1 MNATQRRLEG
11 KVALIVGAGQ
21 TPGPKMGNGRATAL
35 LFAREGAQVLAAD
48 QNIASAEETVALIQ
62 SEGGSA
68 AAVETD
74 VTDESSIQ
82 RAVHD
87 CTQRWNR
94 LDILHNNVGISV
106 AGGDAPVT
114 EITVEAFDRIM
125 AVNLR
130 SVVLAC
136 KHALPI
142 MRDQGS
148 GVILT
153 ISSIAAL
160 VILYSSAQ
168 AGSIRIGTEGAYPP
182 WNAKDESGKLIGFE
196 VELAGWLCIYMKADC
211 TLVEQDWDG
220 MIPGLIM
227 RKYDAIMA
235 GMSITDERMKTINF
249 SQGYADEVASL
260 AVMKGSSLEGM
271 DTPKAINL
279 STGGGAAKKAL
290 KTLTAALAGKTIGVQ
305 TATIHQNFLESG
317 DVGNVKVRTYKTQDE
332 VNLDLAAG
340 RIDAAL
346 AAAVA
351 FTDYAE
357 KSGKPVVLVGP
368 TFSGGAFGNGV
379 GVGIRKADT
388 QLLEDF
394 NKAIDSARKS
404 GKISELAIRWFGFD
418 ASM

>member
-1 MNATQRRLEG
+1 MKNIF
-11 KVALIVGAGQ
+11 K
-21 TPGPKMGNGRATAL
+21 
-35 LFAREGAQVLAAD
+35 LFL
-48 QNIASAEETVALIQ
+48 
-62 SEGGSA
+62 
-68 AAVETD
+68 
-74 VTDESSIQ
+74 SSI
-82 RAVHD
+82 
-87 CTQRWNR
+87 T
-94 LDILHNNVGISV
+94 
-106 AGGDAPVT
+106 
-114 EITVEAFDRIM
+114 
-125 AVNLR
+125 
-130 SVVLAC
+130 
-136 KHALPI
+136 
-142 MRDQGS
+142 
-148 GVILT
+148 
-153 ISSIAAL
+153 AL
-160 VILYSSAQ
+160 VIFFSSAQ
-168 AGSIRIGTEGAYPP
+168 ADSIRIGTEGAYPP

-196 VELAGWLCIYMKADC
+196 VELANFLCIYMQADC
-211 TLVEQDWDG
+211 TIVEQDWDG

-279 STGGGAAKKAL
+279 STGGGDVKKAL

-317 DVGNVKVRTYKTQDE
+317 DVGSVKIRTYKTQDE

-351 FTDYAE
+351 FTDYAD

-379 GVGIRKADT
+379 GVGIRKDDT
-388 QLLEDF
+388 ELLKRF
-394 NKAIDSARKS
+394 NKAINTARKN
-404 GKISELAIRWFGFD
+404 GKISELAIKWFGFD

>member
-1 MNATQRRLEG
+1 MKNIFKLF
-11 KVALIVGAGQ
+11 LSSI
-21 TPGPKMGNGRATAL
+21 TAL
-35 LFAREGAQVLAAD
+35 MIFFSNAQSD
-48 QNIASAEETVALIQ
+48 
-62 SEGGSA
+62 
-68 AAVETD
+68 
-74 VTDESSIQ
+74 
-82 RAVHD
+82 
-87 CTQRWNR
+87 
-94 LDILHNNVGISV
+94 
-106 AGGDAPVT
+106 
-114 EITVEAFDRIM
+114 
-125 AVNLR
+125 
-130 SVVLAC
+130 
-136 KHALPI
+136 
-142 MRDQGS
+142 
-148 GVILT
+148 
-153 ISSIAAL
+153 
-160 VILYSSAQ
+160 
-168 AGSIRIGTEGAYPP
+168 SIRIGTEGAYPP

-196 VELAGWLCIYMKADC
+196 VELANFLCIYMQADC
-211 TLVEQDWDG
+211 TIVEQDWDG

-271 DTPKAINL
+271 DTPEGINL
-279 STGGGAAKKAL
+279 SLGGGDVKKAL

-317 DVGNVKVRTYKTQDE
+317 DVGNVKIRTYKTQDE

-379 GVGIRKADT
+379 GVGIRKDDT
-388 QLLEDF
+388 DLLKRF
-394 NKAIDSARKS
+394 NKAINVARKN
-404 GKISELAIRWFGFD
+404 GKISELAIKWFGFD